1 MGTRAFI
8 GCDSKRKGDASE
20 ALALW
25 KLSEA
30 GLTVLIP
37 WGDNARFDLVAVIGN
52 TFCAFNARPAA
63 CDQAISA
70 FGRSASVATASATA
84 MSLANSTTTRSDA
97 WRQANC
103 TLCHSPRQALQRNRN
118 CASTLRGQTPVAG
131 DKPLAYAGRRATKL
145 TWSSNPGC
153 VRVAS
158 STRAGHHPCSSQL
171 TAGIR
176 IACTGTHFYDL
187 SVNVRP
193 PGALKVSQVCR
204 PHG

>member
-1 MGTRAFI
+1 MGTRAFV

-37 WGDNARFDLVAVIGN
+37 WGDNARFDLVAVIG
-52 TFCAFNARPAA
+52 
-63 CDQAISA
+63 DK
-70 FGRSASVATASATA
+70 
-84 MSLANSTTTRSDA
+84 
-97 WRQANC
+97 
-103 TLCHSPRQALQRNRN
+103 
-118 CASTLRGQTPVAG
+118 LR
-131 DKPLAYAGRRATKL
+131 AYAGRLATKL

-153 VRVAS
+153 VWVAS
-158 STRAGHHPCSSQL
+158 STRAGNHPCSSQL

-176 IACTGTHFYDL
+176 IACTGTPSYDL
-187 SVNVRP
+187 SVNVR